1 MSKKTQ
7 PEDKREEANFEEAT
21 AELEKIVRDLED
33 GQLGLAEAMQRYEQ
47 GVGLLKC
54 CYQLLESAE
63 RRIELLSGVDADGN
77 PIVEPFAD
85 DSTESLEEKSGS
97 RVRRRS
103 NPSARKK
110 QAETDAD
117 SDDADDAGLF

>member
-1 MSKKTQ
+1 MAKKTQ
-7 PEDKREEANFEEAT
+7 PEDKREETNFEEAT

-33 GQLGLAEAMQRYEQ
+33 GKLGLAEAMQRYEQ
-47 GVGLLKC
+47 GVGLLKR

-85 DSTESLEEKSGS
+85 DSTESLEEKSDS

-110 QAETDAD
+110 RAKTDAD
-117 SDDADDAGLF
+117 SDDAADAGLF